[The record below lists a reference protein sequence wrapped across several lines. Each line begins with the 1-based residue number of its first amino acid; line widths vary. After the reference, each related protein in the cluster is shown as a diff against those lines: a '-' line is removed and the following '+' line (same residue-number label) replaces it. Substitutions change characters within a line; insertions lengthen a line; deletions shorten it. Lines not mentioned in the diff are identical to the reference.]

1 MAHTGSVRP
10 KPRSSRRQYEAL
22 ASERSPS
29 VRATP
34 TEDLRAELNR
44 RRTEGNAQVPP
55 ERPEDLRDELNR
67 RRAGKDAC
75 ISLEKACER
84 RGNLEKDF
92 AAVAPRAP
100 GDARF

>member
-10 KPRSSRRQYEAL
+10 KPRSSRCQYEAS

-29 VRATP
+29 VRAAP
-34 TEDLRAELNR
+34 TEDLRTELNCIR
-44 RRTEGNAQVPP
+44 AKGDAQVLP
-55 ERPEDLRDELNR
+55 EGPEDLWDELNR
-67 RRAGKDAC
+67 RCAGKDAC
-75 ISLEKACER
+75 ISLEKARER
-84 RGNLEKDF
+84 YGNFGQDF